1 MLIHLIFLLASATK
15 NYAWN
20 LKRGNDEN
28 KAIHLKSIFQG
39 MKPKIKLKIRD
50 HLLAAVSEKVEFE
63 NKGIFEN
70 DLRVHHK
77 KKPKNTRRRDKFR
90 AEVSE
95 SRPSNSIARSPFHLA
110 DIYKTVE
117 KRLKNLLENQGCGF
131 GAATSRPSYLNT
143 ISDDRLLKLYK
154 RIVDQLSK

>member
-1 MLIHLIFLLASATK
+1 MNSKSMLIHLIFLLASATK
-15 NYAWN
+15 NYSWS
-20 LKRGNDEN
+20 LKRGNL
-28 KAIHLKSIFQG
+28 IQG
-39 MKPKIKLKIRD
+39 MKPKIKIKIRH
-50 HLLAAVSEKVEFE
+50 HLLSAVSEKVEFD

-70 DLRVHHK
+70 DLRTHHK

-90 AEVSE
+90 AEVNDVSYDE
-95 SRPSNSIARSPFHLA
+95 SRPSNSIARSPYHLA

-117 KRLKNLLENQGCGF
+117 KRLKNLLENQEQGF